1 MEREGNDV
9 KLLNQ
14 KVSESDDNMVT
25 IKHVRKTM
33 EPSLATI
40 PPTNK
45 CRWLCCVWRQHYYS
59 TKLLT
64 FFLSPGEKSFE
75 AVLMY
80 MRETIDEEPDM

>member
-59 TKLLT
+59 TKLLINDC
-64 FFLSPGEKSFE
+64 FVCFLNGNGTMVVF
-75 AVLMY
+75 L
-80 MRETIDEEPDM
+80 R